1 MKYSDKIFIE
11 LQKLY
16 KDDFTEST
24 NNYKVIK
31 SIDDLKEN
39 YFVFFPFKPLFG
51 VTKVILRPSGNKAL
65 YANCCCKVI
74 NEIDSPLVELTNFSD
89 EDFQKTFEDHELGSI
104 DEFYIRDIYS
114 WYHSIE
120 EDVDLSDYNLKGF
133 PSMNEI
139 VSVIR
144 NSKQEEID
152 LVNLLSDK
160 IELSQKLENKSILN
174 EIILEKSKYPNLEE
188 IIKDYPS
195 ISLINKDLKYYW
207 IIKIST

>member
-39 YFVFFPFKPLFG
+39 SFVFFPFKPLFG